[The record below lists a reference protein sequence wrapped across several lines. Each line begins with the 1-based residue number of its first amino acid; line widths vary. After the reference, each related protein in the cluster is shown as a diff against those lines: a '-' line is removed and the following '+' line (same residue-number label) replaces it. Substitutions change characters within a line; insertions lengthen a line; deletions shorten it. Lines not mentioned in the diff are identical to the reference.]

1 MSRERKGNKE
11 SKKKSTMTP
20 KERKQAKKMK
30 KASSKDS
37 CRIL

>member
-20 KERKQAKKMK
+20 KERKLAKKTK
-30 KASSKDS
+30 KIEKKNAVWPV
-37 CRIL
+37 